1 MSVSMQMKVAD
12 FSKLPIL
19 LEATV
24 DSLKSLKEET
34 SDWLSE
40 VKSTTSSLEN
50 DYSITIGNGYG
61 PSRSHKNITDV
72 SIYRTHVALPF
83 WCAIGE
89 HWQKV

>member
-1 MSVSMQMKVAD
+1 MQMKVAD

-24 DSLKSLKEET
+24 DSCLKEET

-50 DYSITIGNGYG
+50 DYSKTIGNDYG

-72 SIYRTHVALPF
+72 SIYCTHVQ
-83 WCAIGE
+83 GS
-89 HWQKV
+89 K